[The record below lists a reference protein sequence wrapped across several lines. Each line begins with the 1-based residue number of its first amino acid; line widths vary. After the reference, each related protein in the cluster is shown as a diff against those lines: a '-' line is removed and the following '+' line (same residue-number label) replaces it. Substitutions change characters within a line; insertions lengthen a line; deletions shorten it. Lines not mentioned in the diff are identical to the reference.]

1 MKFFNI
7 RKLSNQKAFSLL
19 EVIIA
24 VFVVTIGIIGAVN
37 LANNSIS
44 AVALSKSQLI
54 ATNLAQEGLEI
65 VRNMRD
71 SNWLKDID
79 WNTGLDSCS
88 NGCRVQYDNLGLLL
102 LSDNPI
108 LKINPNDFY
117 QYDSGTD
124 SHFHRKI
131 SINNISDDQL
141 KIVSEVVWNEHGR
154 SHTVSA
160 ETRLYNWK

>member
-1 MKFFNI
+1 MKLFNI
-7 RKLSNQKAFSLL
+7 RKSSNQKAFSLL

-24 VFVVTIGIIGAVN
+24 IFIITVGIIGVVN
-37 LANNSIS
+37 LVNSSIS
-44 AVALSKSQLI
+44 AVAFSKSQVI

-79 WNTGLDSCS
+79 WDDGLNSCS
-88 NGCRVQYDNLGLLL
+88 SGCRVQYDNLGLLL

-108 LKINPNDFY
+108 LKINSNGFY

-141 KIVSEVVWNEHGR
+141 KIVSEVAWSERGH